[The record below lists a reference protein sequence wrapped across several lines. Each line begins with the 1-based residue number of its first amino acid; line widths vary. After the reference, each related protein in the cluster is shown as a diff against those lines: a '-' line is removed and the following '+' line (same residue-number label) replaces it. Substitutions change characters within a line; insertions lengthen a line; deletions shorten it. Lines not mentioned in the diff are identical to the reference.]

1 MFLTRKKIA
10 SPTTFRAN
18 AATILSSSRV
28 QGLGEFA
35 IQIRKQNP
43 TPEGLLWAAAA
54 SSFKCIYIF
63 FKYST
68 NPSLNNSNKN
78 KRETGFIF
86 KINVCVLHRYFK
98 KQLEGAGHLVCTAN
112 RLLHYNDLGRI
123 AAQGFLFHIH
133 RVETVHLSQDN
144 ISLKN

>member
-1 MFLTRKKIA
+1 MQPQYCPVLGSRDLENLPFKSENKIPHLKD
-10 SPTTFRAN
+10 SYELLLLLLLNVYTF
-18 AATILSSSRV
+18 
-28 QGLGEFA
+28 
-35 IQIRKQNP
+35 
-43 TPEGLLWAAAA
+43 
-54 SSFKCIYIF
+54 F

-133 RVETVHLSQDN
+133 RVENVNLSQDN